1 MVEEVACES
10 IWAWSLI
17 LRGLLKCLVY
27 FLYCYWLEK
36 GGIFLW
42 GDEGGHM
49 LGDFVDCFMFVCPG
63 FCEEVLKVTYQG
75 IFHIP
80 MGVYHVPV
88 I

>member
-1 MVEEVACES
+1 MEKVACETVG
-10 IWAWSLI
+10 AWSLI

-27 FLYCYWLEK
+27 FLYCYWPEK
-36 GGIFLW
+36 GDILLR

-49 LGDFVDCFMFVCPG
+49 PSDLVDGLMSVCQG
-63 FCEEVLKVTYQG
+63 FCEEVLKIACQG

-88 I
+88 V